1 MSSDA
6 VQDEKL
12 GLVFTARVSLAHDT
26 LKIDGRTVRV
36 SPGMAVI
43 VEVKTGTRRLI
54 EFFLGPLLRYADE
67 SLRER

>member
-1 MSSDA
+1 
-6 VQDEKL
+6 V
-12 GLVFTARVSLAHDT
+12 
-26 LKIDGRTVRV
+26 DGRTVRV